1 MHCSSIVIDLSKTAD
16 LIIRKLLA
24 LRAQEEL
31 LLIADTGTKMEMVY
45 ALASVAKSIGCEYTI
60 AIMPGREGQPHLS
73 NILPRSVAKAFE
85 GADAAIGL
93 TRTSFGPS
101 VAPIQSELVFQKKRL
116 RYLSMVLRDPESML
130 RGGALADY
138 DEIKKTSA
146 KLKHV
151 FEDGSRLTIRTD
163 LGTDL
168 SVDVPK
174 PGDSPDFHGPFVRVE
189 DGWAATPGEEAAF
202 PDGEVFFAPRE
213 YSTQGRLVID
223 GPIEYVGLPD
233 SPIEV
238 IIEKGRIL
246 AVNGKS
252 ITAHKLRDLVETIE
266 DAQIIGEIAVGIN
279 PCSLKDGTA
288 QEEKKALGNCH
299 IGFGIAR
306 AFTGS
311 WMAKHKTII
320 HSDMVIRDVT
330 VSIDGKTVVDNNAII
345 LSGSER
351 SY

>member
-1 MHCSSIVIDLSKTAD
+1 MRLKMCSSALIIDLSKTAE

-24 LRAQEEL
+24 VKPHEEL
-31 LLIADTGTKMEMVY
+31 LLIADTETKMEMVY
-45 ALASVAKSIGCEYTI
+45 SLAAVAKSIGCEYTI
-60 AIMPGREGQPHLS
+60 AIMPGRTGHPHLY
-73 NILPRSVAKAFE
+73 NVIPKAIEKAFE
-85 GADAAIGL
+85 GADVAIGM

-101 VAPIQSELVFQKKRL
+101 VAPKQSELVFQKKRL

-138 DEIKKTSA
+138 DEIKETSA
-146 KLKHV
+146 KLKRI
-151 FEDGSRLTIRTD
+151 FEDGSRLTIRTE

-174 PGDSPDFHGPFVRVE
+174 PRDSPDFHGPFVRVE
-189 DGWAATPGEEAAF
+189 DGWAAKPGEEAAF

-223 GPIEYVGLPD
+223 GPIEYVGLPE

-238 IIEKGRIL
+238 MIEKGSIV

-252 ITAHKLRDLVETIE
+252 IAARKLRDLVETIE
-266 DAQIIGEIAVGIN
+266 DAKIIGEIAVGVN

-306 AFTGS
+306 AFKNS
-311 WMAKHKTII
+311 WMAKHKTLI
-320 HSDMVIRDVT
+320 HSDMVIRDVA
-330 VSIDGKTVVDNNAII
+330 VSIDGKAVVNHNEI
-345 LSGSER
+345 LL
-351 SY
+351 